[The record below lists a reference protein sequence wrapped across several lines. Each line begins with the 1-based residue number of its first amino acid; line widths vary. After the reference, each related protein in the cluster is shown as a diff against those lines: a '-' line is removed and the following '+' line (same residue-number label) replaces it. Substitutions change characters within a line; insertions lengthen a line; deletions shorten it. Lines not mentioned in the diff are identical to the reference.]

1 MTPLLA
7 GLAAWWIQCAILLG
21 AGLVVPGVLGLR
33 APAIRLRLGQAL
45 LCAALLLPVLQPRRT
60 APAAGPAA
68 SAVALLAITAAEPSA
83 QSPSME
89 AVVLA
94 VLGGGALIRVAF
106 LAAGLIRLR
115 SIRRRAWP
123 FSEVPP
129 GVAAA
134 AARTKTRADVLV
146 SGDVCSPVTVGAIR
160 PVVLVPTDFVALPAA
175 EQEAIACHEFRHVAR
190 RDGWSVLLEE
200 LIRALLWYQPAAW
213 AVLSR
218 VQRDRERA
226 VDRETVAATGDR
238 RTYVRA
244 LARLAR
250 RSALAP
256 ANAIPF
262 QTRSHAVERMTALVK
277 EVSMSARRITLLT
290 TITTLLLAI
299 VAATGSMAFPLTEDS
314 KALASRSTPPADTI
328 YMVGGSVSEP
338 VELSR
343 VRPVYPPEAKA
354 KGLTGVVKLNAVIDE
369 FGAVSSVE
377 PIQSPNTAL
386 LAAAMEAVGQWTY
399 KPAMKDG
406 KPVKVRL
413 SVTVTFALDTA
424 PSK

>member
-7 GLAAWWIQCAILLG
+7 GMAAWWLQCAILLG
-21 AGLVVPGVLGLR
+21 AGLVVPAVLGLR

-60 APAAGPAA
+60 APTAGPAA

-83 QSPSME
+83 QSPSIE

-94 VLGGGALIRVAF
+94 VLAAGALLRIAF

-115 SIRRRAWP
+115 SIRRRALP

-134 AARTKTRADVLV
+134 AARTKARADVLV
-146 SGDVCSPVTVGAIR
+146 SEDVCSPVTVGAVR
-160 PVVLVPTDFVALPAA
+160 PVVLVPTDFAALPAA
-175 EQEAIACHEFRHVAR
+175 EQEAIACHEFRHVVR
-190 RDGWSVLLEE
+190 RDGWAVLLEE
-200 LIRALLWYQPAAW
+200 FTRALLWYQPAAW

-218 VQRDRERA
+218 VRRDREQA

-238 RTYVRA
+238 RTYLRA
-244 LARLAR
+244 LARVAQR
-250 RSALAP
+250 TAAAP
-256 ANAIPF
+256 ASAIPF

-277 EVSMSARRITLLT
+277 EVPMSGRRATLLAAT
-290 TITTLLLAI
+290 TTVLLAVI
-299 VAATGSMAFPLTEDS
+299 AGTASVAFPLTDAA
-314 KALASRSTPPADTI
+314 KATSGDTI
-328 YMVGGSVSEP
+328 YKVGGPVSEP

-343 VRPVYPPEAKA
+343 VRPVYPPEARA
-354 KGLTGVVKLNAVIDE
+354 KGVTGVVKLNAVIDE
-369 FGAVSSVE
+369 SGTVTSVE
-377 PIQSPNTAL
+377 PVQSPDATL
-386 LAAAMEAVGQWTY
+386 TAAAAEAVGQWTY

-406 KPVKVRL
+406 RPIKVRL
-413 SVTVTFALDTA
+413 SVTVSFMLDTTQ
-424 PSK
+424 SK

>member
-7 GLAAWWIQCAILLG
+7 GLAAWWLQCAILLG
-21 AGLVVPGVLGLR
+21 AGLVVPSVLGLR
-33 APAIRLRLGQAL
+33 TPAIRLRLGQAL
-45 LCAALLLPVLQPRRT
+45 LFAALLLPVLQPRRAT
-60 APAAGPAA
+60 PPAGPGA

-89 AVVLA
+89 AVVLS
-94 VLGGGALIRVAF
+94 VLVGGALIRIAF
-106 LAAGLIRLR
+106 LAAGLVRLR
-115 SIRRRAWP
+115 SVRRRARP

-146 SGDVCSPVTVGAIR
+146 SRDVCSPVTVGAVR
-160 PVVLVPTDFVALPAA
+160 PVVLVPTDFAALPEA

-190 RDGWSVLLEE
+190 RDGWAVLLEE
-200 LIRALLWYQPAAW
+200 LTRALLWYQPAAW

-218 VQRDRERA
+218 VQRDREQA
-226 VDRETVAATGDR
+226 VDRETVATTGDR
-238 RTYVRA
+238 RTYLRA

-262 QTRSHAVERMTALVK
+262 QTRSHAVERMTVLAK
-277 EVSMSARRITLLT
+277 EVPMSHRRATLLAAL
-290 TITTLLLAI
+290 TTLLLAVI
-299 VAATGSMAFPLTEDS
+299 ATTASMAFPLTEDS
-314 KALASRSTPPADTI
+314 KAAASRSTPPADTI
-328 YMVGGSVSEP
+328 YTVGGSVSEP

-343 VRPVYPPEAKA
+343 VRPVYPPEARA
-354 KGLTGVVKLNAVIDE
+354 KRLTGVVKLNAVIDE
-369 FGAVSSVE
+369 SGAVSSVE
-377 PIQSPNTAL
+377 PIQSPNTTL
-386 LAAAMEAVGQWTY
+386 TAAAMEAVGQWTY
-399 KPAMKDG
+399 KAAMKDG

-424 PSK
+424 PMK